1 MLAENT
7 WQGQC
12 HALTYGAMASE
23 SLTPPPSGG
32 GYAKYLLVLLLLV
45 GGGLG
50 AYFATRK
57 EPEPPKPAPPPAQ
70 NAERPTSLTQD
81 TVEIPVDE
89 PEVPDAGPEVVEP
102 VKKPRVPVADIW
114 NCQGS
119 LSGGDV
125 RAVVSEGSSAIRSC
139 YERRLR
145 NDNQLQGSVVLQVRI
160 GNDGKVT
167 ATRVTGNLKDAEV
180 KSCMQNIAKGW
191 SFPAPAGGSCAV
203 FDAPFKFTPKN

>member
-1 MLAENT
+1 
-7 WQGQC
+7 
-12 HALTYGAMASE
+12 MASE

-50 AYFATRK
+50 VFFATRK
-57 EPEPPKPAPPPAQ
+57 DSEPPKPVTPPTP
-70 NAERPTSLTQD
+70 NVERSTSLTQD

-89 PEVPDAGPEVVEP
+89 PESDAGPAIVEP
-102 VKKPRVPVADIW
+102 AKKRAPVTDLW
-114 NCQGS
+114 NCQGT
-119 LSGGDV
+119 LSGNDV
-125 RAVVSEGSSAIRSC
+125 RSVVADGSSAIRSC
-139 YERRLR
+139 YERQLR

-167 ATRVTGNLKDAEV
+167 TTRVTGNLKDNEV
-180 KSCMQNIAKGW
+180 KNCMQNVARGW

>member
-1 MLAENT
+1 
-7 WQGQC
+7 
-12 HALTYGAMASE
+12 
-23 SLTPPPSGG
+23 
-32 GYAKYLLVLLLLV
+32 LV

-50 AYFATRK
+50 VFFATRK
-57 EPEPPKPAPPPAQ
+57 EPEPKAVTPPVP
-70 NAERPTSLTQD
+70 NVERSTSLTQD
-81 TVEIPVDE
+81 TVEIPTEE
-89 PEVPDAGPEVVEP
+89 PEQPDAGPAVVEAA
-102 VKKPRVPVADIW
+102 KKPRLPAADLW

-125 RAVVSEGSSAIRSC
+125 RAVVADGSSAIRSC
-139 YERRLR
+139 YERQLR

-167 ATRVTGNLKDAEV
+167 TTRVTGNLKDQEV
-180 KSCMQNIAKGW
+180 KNCMQNVAKGW

>member
-1 MLAENT
+1 
-7 WQGQC
+7 
-12 HALTYGAMASE
+12 MASE

-50 AYFATRK
+50 VFFATRK
-57 EPEPPKPAPPPAQ
+57 EPEPPKPVAPPTP
-70 NAERPTSLTQD
+70 NVERSTSLTQD
-81 TVEIPVDE
+81 TVEIPVEE
-89 PEVPDAGPEVVEP
+89 PETDAGPEVVEP
-102 VKKPRVPVADIW
+102 VKKPRAPVTDLW

-125 RAVVSEGSSAIRSC
+125 RKVVADGSSAIRSC
-139 YERRLR
+139 YERQLR

-167 ATRVTGNLKDAEV
+167 TTRVTGNLKDQEV
-180 KSCMQNIAKGW
+180 KNCMQNVARGW
-191 SFPAPAGGSCAV
+191 QFPAPAGGSCAV
-203 FDAPFKFTPKN
+203 FDAPFKFTPKQ

>member
-1 MLAENT
+1 
-7 WQGQC
+7 
-12 HALTYGAMASE
+12 MASE

-50 AYFATRK
+50 VFFATRK
-57 EPEPPKPAPPPAQ
+57 DSEPPKPVTPPASV
-70 NAERPTSLTQD
+70 ERSTSLTQD

-89 PEVPDAGPEVVEP
+89 PETDAGPAIVEP
-102 VKKPRVPVADIW
+102 VKKRAPSTDIW

-119 LSGGDV
+119 LSGNDV
-125 RAVVSEGSSAIRSC
+125 RSVVADGSSAIRSC
-139 YERRLR
+139 YERQLR

-167 ATRVTGNLKDAEV
+167 TTRVTGNLKDNEV
-180 KSCMQNIAKGW
+180 KNCMQTVAKGW